1 MLEELEEFSLPNEL
15 KKLERGRTFCSPA
28 ALNQLVRLTPSY
40 TSARHTGWDSGKER
54 LSSSNLSESGFGRLG
69 R

>member
-28 ALNQLVRLTPSY
+28 AFRNQLVSHHLTPVLDTQAVTVRNDYLPLTYQSL
-40 TSARHTGWDSGKER
+40 A
-54 LSSSNLSESGFGRLG
+54 LG
-69 R
+69 